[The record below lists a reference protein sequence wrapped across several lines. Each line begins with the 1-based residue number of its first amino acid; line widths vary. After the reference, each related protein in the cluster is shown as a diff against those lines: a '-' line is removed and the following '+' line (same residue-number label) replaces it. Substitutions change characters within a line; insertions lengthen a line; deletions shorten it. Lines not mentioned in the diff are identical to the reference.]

1 MAAATEGVDKDLE
14 IEEERGLKSPSGPN
28 AIGAK
33 TGNKRAYT
41 LSRHSQTG
49 GMAPSPSSCAGRTAL
64 TLLCVF
70 LASSTCSVR

>member
-14 IEEERGLKSPSGPN
+14 MEEERCQSRAN

-49 GMAPSPSSCAGRTAL
+49 GMAPSPSSCAGRIAL
-64 TLLCVF
+64 SLLFVF
-70 LASSTCSVR
+70 LASSRCSVR